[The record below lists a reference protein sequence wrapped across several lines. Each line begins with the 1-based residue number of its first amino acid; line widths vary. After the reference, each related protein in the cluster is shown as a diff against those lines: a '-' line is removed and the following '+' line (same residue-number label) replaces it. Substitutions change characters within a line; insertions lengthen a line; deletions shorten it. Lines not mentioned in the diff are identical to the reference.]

1 MLYFL
6 TSNNDPDSQQK
17 DGQEFN
23 QTFSRI
29 NLIATTPKG
38 FSLLVLGGL
47 AISLLT
53 FMLGFVSGK
62 WTVAPNPKIELA
74 EAPIA
79 TGVNQPDKHKPT
91 VPEAEWRQKPETP
104 DASAHVTPYV
114 PAAKSSIGAPK
125 PTVPSPQ
132 PDTDKNPVG
141 TGDPPPDAKAIIS
154 NSISHDLCRKFPIG
168 ELQVPPPDARPDITC
183 SAPSSARP
191 TAQQSETPTLESSE
205 HESSSR

>member
-6 TSNNDPDSQQK
+6 TSHNNPEFQQK
-17 DGQEFN
+17 DGQESN
-23 QTFSRI
+23 QTFSKI

-38 FSLLVLGGL
+38 FALLVLGGL

-53 FMLGFVSGK
+53 FMLGFISGK
-62 WTVAPNPKIELA
+62 WVASSATKSNLENASISNMPHQFPPAPPGTPIPSGKPPDTATQAPYTPVA
-74 EAPIA
+74 E
-79 TGVNQPDKHKPT
+79 
-91 VPEAEWRQKPETP
+91 
-104 DASAHVTPYV
+104 SAIG
-114 PAAKSSIGAPK
+114 AIGAPK

-183 SAPSSARP
+183 SDPSSAHP

>member
-6 TSNNDPDSQQK
+6 TSNNDPDSQQQ
-17 DGQEFN
+17 DGQESN
-23 QTFSRI
+23 QIFSRI

-38 FSLLVLGGL
+38 FALLVLSGL
-47 AISLLT
+47 AISLLM

-62 WTVAPNPKIELA
+62 WTVAPTPKIELA

-79 TGVNQPDKHKPT
+79 TGVNQPDKPKPT
-91 VPEAEWRQKPETP
+91 VPKAEWRPEPETP

-132 PDTDKNPVG
+132 PATDKNPVG

-183 SAPSSARP
+183 SDPSSARP